1 MKTQQVEYLTVYR
14 AESRQA
20 MGRAGAADAA
30 AYIQRLL
37 ERKARVSV
45 VFAAAPSQN
54 EFLEGLVGSGLDF
67 SRIHAYHMDEYLGL
81 APDAPQGFGNFLR
94 RALFGRAAFGAV
106 DYLNGQAEDPEA
118 ECRRYAALLQADPPD
133 VVCMGIGENGHI
145 AFNDPAEADFDD
157 PAQVKVVTL
166 DEQCRMQQVH
176 DGCFDRLEA
185 VPRQALTLT
194 IPALTAGTRIFCV
207 VPAATKAQAV
217 RDALLGPVSEACPAS
232 ILRRCP
238 EARLY
243 LDPDSAALWE
253 RDHG

>member
-1 MKTQQVEYLTVYR
+1 MKTQMVEQLTVYT
-14 AESRQA
+14 AENRQA
-20 MGRAGAADAA
+20 MGRAAAQDAA
-30 AYIQRLL
+30 AHIRRIL
-37 ERKARVSV
+37 ERKGHVSV

-54 EFLEGLVGSGLDF
+54 EFLEALADSGLDF
-67 SRIHAYHMDEYLGL
+67 GRIHAYHMDEYLGL

-94 RALFGRAAFGAV
+94 RAIFGRVDFGSVA
-106 DYLNGQAEDPEA
+106 YLDGQAADPEA
-118 ECRRYAALLQADPPD
+118 ECRRYGALLAADPPD

-145 AFNDPAEADFDD
+145 AFNDPAEADFHD

-166 DEQCRMQQVH
+166 DERCRMQQVH

-194 IPALTAGTRIFCV
+194 IPALTGGTQIFCV
-207 VPAATKAQAV
+207 VPASTKAQAV

-238 EARLY
+238 QARLY